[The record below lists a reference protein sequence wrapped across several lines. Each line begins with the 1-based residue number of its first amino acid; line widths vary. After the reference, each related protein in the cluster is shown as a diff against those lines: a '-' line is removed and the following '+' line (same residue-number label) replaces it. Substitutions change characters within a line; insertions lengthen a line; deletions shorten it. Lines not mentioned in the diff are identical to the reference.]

1 MIVYWVLLLTTALFA
16 YLIGSLDTL
25 VLASNFVF
33 HRNLRRL
40 GDPSVWLSNFYRIY
54 GVKGFVKL
62 LAVELIRDA
71 LPLLIGSLLLG
82 IKGHSD
88 AGRAFAG
95 FVLVLARLWP
105 AIYGFRGS
113 DASIA
118 FAVAAFAVQP
128 SVGVASAIVIFAV
141 TVLTRYI
148 SLGTTVGALASLL
161 VAVLVID
168 DALLLLR
175 LTLMTAGLVIL
186 RHIPSI
192 VRIFRHTEPRLS
204 YEKDITYKLDE

>member
-1 MIVYWVLLLTTALFA
+1 MSIYWALLLPTAIFA
-16 YLIGSLDTL
+16 YLVGSLDTL

-40 GDPSVWLSNFYRIY
+40 GDESVWLSNFYRIY
-54 GVKGFVKL
+54 GVKGFAKL
-62 LAVELIRDA
+62 LAVELVRDA
-71 LPLLIGSLLLG
+71 LPLLFGTGMLAIR
-82 IKGHSD
+82 GHAS
-88 AGRAFAG
+88 AGCAFAG

-128 SVGVASAIVIFAV
+128 SVGIAAAIIILAV
-141 TVLTRYI
+141 TAVTRYI
-148 SLGTTVGALASLL
+148 SLGTTVGAVVSLL
-161 VAVLVID
+161 VAVLVIND
-168 DALLLLR
+168 SLLPR
-175 LTLMTAGLVIL
+175 LTLMTAGLVIVK
-186 RHIPSI
+186 HIPSI
-192 VRIFRHTEPRLS
+192 VRILRRTEPRLS

>member
-1 MIVYWVLLLTTALFA
+1 MIVYWVLLLTTAIFA

-62 LAVELIRDA
+62 LAVELVRDA

-82 IKGHSD
+82 IKGHAD

-105 AIYGFRGS
+105 ALYGFHGS

-168 DALLLLR
+168 DALLLR